1 MRALKQPLP
10 SPPAGDHNYSLQG
23 QRAAEPRPPPVPPQ
37 QPPAAG
43 GCGPAARRR
52 TVPSILRELAEK
64 RQLSEE
70 IVSLLQAQFSGTAG
84 DACRGRVHSL
94 GPVSCLCLTRAKEE
108 ARHSR
113 VIAEP
118 CASRQ
123 TSELSCFRGH
133 AVALR
138 SAVHLCHASQCLQ
151 PFMYFTKVDLL

>member
-23 QRAAEPRPPPVPPQ
+23 QRAAEPRPPPAAPPH

-43 GCGPAARRR
+43 RCGPAHRRR

-84 DACRGRVHSL
+84 DACRG
-94 GPVSCLCLTRAKEE
+94 PVSCLCLTRAKEE

-123 TSELSCFRGH
+123 TSGPSCCGGH
-133 AVALR
+133 AVALFC
-138 SAVHLCHASQCLQ
+138 SAFVSCI
-151 PFMYFTKVDLL
+151 PMFTAIYLFH